1 MAGIGFALDRLYRS
15 ASLGDRVASFAHAS
29 IVAAGP
35 CLLTVLGIWL
45 ISATIS
51 ETEGRTTIAAF
62 RALIIYSFALSF
74 VVTAPIALVG
84 ARVVS
89 DKLHD
94 LKVADIPAVMLAA
107 FAFAAIL
114 DVGCAAA
121 LFVLPLDLEPAA
133 AIAAVVNCAL
143 IGLIWVGCLF
153 ASVTRDYTSV
163 TAFFALGMALAVL
176 GVTLGYNMQPDL
188 EFMLWGF
195 NIGLAATLF
204 GLLIRSFATFPF
216 AVRAVAGPV
225 IAFSRAGM
233 TYWPIALGGLFG
245 AIGAWIDKWVVW
257 LSPYGSQIQ
266 YGLLHAPLYDSA
278 MFLSYLVVVPAYA
291 AFIIHLEVQF
301 FRNYRLFYSS
311 ILEHATLA
319 QICAHAKRLR
329 DATIAS
335 LSSITVPQLVVSS
348 LVAVSAPAVIDLLDM
363 QFRQV
368 GTLRLGVIGAV
379 FQFLFI
385 TCSSLTLYFDR
396 RGVFLLLQLVFLV
409 LNGGLTFA
417 LLALGPNYLGLGFL
431 AASAISALIAYLA
444 LARTLYRLEYL
455 TFIAN
460 NPAVRIRRRAAT
472 QAF

>member
-1 MAGIGFALDRLYRS
+1 MAGIGFALERLYRS
-15 ASLGDRVASFAHAS
+15 SSLGDRVASFAHAS
-29 IVAAGP
+29 VVAAGP
-35 CLLTVLGIWL
+35 CLLSVLCIWL

-51 ETEGRTTIAAF
+51 ELEGKTTIAAF

-74 VVTAPIALVG
+74 VVTAPIALVS
-84 ARVVS
+84 ARLIS

-94 LKVADIPAVMLAA
+94 LRVADIPAIMLMA
-107 FAFAAIL
+107 F
-114 DVGCAAA
+114 GCSAVLIVVCATA
-121 LFVLPLDLEPAA
+121 LFGLPLDLEPAVV
-133 AIAAVVNCAL
+133 IAAVANCAL
-143 IGLIWVGCLF
+143 IGLIWVACLF

-163 TAFFALGMALAVL
+163 TAFFAVGMALAVL
-176 GVTLGYNMQPDL
+176 GVTVGYHLRPNL
-188 EFMLWGF
+188 ETMLWGF

-204 GLLIRSFATFPF
+204 GLLVRIVATFPF
-216 AVRAVAGPV
+216 AARAVATPLL
-225 IAFSRAGM
+225 ALARAVVL
-233 TYWPIALGGLFG
+233 YWPIALGGLFG
-245 AIGAWIDKWVVW
+245 AIGAWVDKWVVW
-257 LSPYGSQIQ
+257 FSPYGTQIQ

-291 AFIIHLEVQF
+291 AFIIHLEVKF

-319 QICAHAKRLR
+319 QIRAHARRLR
-329 DATIAS
+329 DETIAS
-335 LSSITVPQLVVSS
+335 LSSITVPQLVVSA
-348 LVAVSAPAVIDLLDM
+348 LVALLAPALVDALDM

-368 GTLRLGVIGAV
+368 GTLRLGVIGAT

-396 RGVFLLLQLVFLV
+396 RAVFLMLQLVFLV
-409 LNGGLTFA
+409 LNAGLTFV
-417 LLALGPNYLGLGFL
+417 LLPLGSNYLGLGFL

-460 NPAVRIRRRAAT
+460 NPAVRIRRRAAK
-472 QAF
+472 AF

>member
-15 ASLGDRVASFAHAS
+15 TSLGDRVASFAHAS

-35 CLLTVLGIWL
+35 CLLSVLCIWL

-51 ETEGRTTIAAF
+51 ELEGKTTIAAF

-74 VVTAPIALVG
+74 VVTAPIALVS
-84 ARVVS
+84 ARLIS

-94 LKVADIPAVMLAA
+94 LRVAEIPAIMLAA
-107 FAFAAIL
+107 FGFSAVLIVA
-114 DVGCAAA
+114 CATA
-121 LFVLPLDLEPAA
+121 LFGLPLDLEPAA
-133 AIAAVVNCAL
+133 VIAAVANCAL
-143 IGLIWVGCLF
+143 IGLIWVACLF

-163 TAFFALGMALAVL
+163 TVFFAVGMALAVL
-176 GVTLGYNMQPDL
+176 GVTVGYNLRPNL
-188 EFMLWGF
+188 ESMLWGF
-195 NIGLAATLF
+195 NVGLAATLF
-204 GLLIRSFATFPF
+204 GLLTRIVATFPF
-216 AVRAVAGPV
+216 AVSAIAAALLALARAVV
-225 IAFSRAGM
+225 V
-233 TYWPIALGGLFG
+233 YWPIALGGLFG
-245 AIGAWIDKWVVW
+245 AIGAWVDKWVVW
-257 LSPYGSQIQ
+257 LSPYGTQIQ

-278 MFLSYLVVVPAYA
+278 MFLSYLVVIPAYA

-319 QICAHAKRLR
+319 QIRAHARRLR
-329 DATIAS
+329 DETIAS
-335 LSSITVPQLVVSS
+335 LSSITVPQLVVSA
-348 LVAVSAPAVIDLLDM
+348 LVALSAPALIDVLDM

-368 GTLRLGVIGAV
+368 GTLRLGVIGAA

-396 RGVFLLLQLVFLV
+396 RAVFFVLQLVFLV
-409 LNGGLTFA
+409 LNAGLTFV

-460 NPAVRIRRRAAT
+460 NPAVRIRRRAAK
-472 QAF
+472 AF